1 MRERTAMQQTD
12 VFVEA
17 QERLGA
23 LEWWRHAL
31 SHGGINT
38 VPLPER
44 VVGGLAKLKPRLIRI
59 FLQEHFNIY
68 PERGRFDWSVL
79 DPYMDALARTGAK
92 VAAAITI
99 KPKVLYPKVDHAIW
113 RPTDWGEWQRVIREM
128 VKRYSVDKRIVTHWE
143 VGNETD
149 IGENGGSPYL
159 IPDPKDYFE
168 YYSNTVKAV
177 LGAWPAA
184 KVGGP
189 AACWVDNE
197 PLPGLVKL
205 CRETGTRL
213 DFISWHLYS
222 DDASRHAI
230 GVEKAKELLRDYPGP
245 RPEMFVTEW
254 SKSFDKLSYED
265 LAFEPRRAAIIA
277 ACMLAMTEAGL
288 DWSFYYHVWDQTFYS
303 EPFRP
308 FFSEAGIHMMETHW
322 NKVPHRFGFF
332 GVGEEVRP
340 HYFVY
345 QMLGRLGDERIAAKC
360 ENGDL
365 RVLAARGEKHV
376 AVMVVNLT
384 EARRPEDRAPAEGAS
399 AARYR
404 SNGNGEILRCAQDD
418 NWPRVVTTHFSRL
431 SRGRKML
438 TVYRIDEAQRWDP
451 EALELRPLERREVW
465 TSDEFHCQVYLPADT
480 VAMVE
485 LRDME

>member
-1 MRERTAMQQTD
+1 MSEKMAILQTD
-12 VFVEA
+12 VFVET

-38 VPLPER
+38 LPLPER
-44 VVGGLAKLKPRLIRI
+44 VVEGLAKLKPRLIRI

-68 PERGRFDWSVL
+68 PERGRFDWSLL
-79 DPYMDALARTGAK
+79 DPFMAALVGTGAK
-92 VAAAITI
+92 VVAAITI
-99 KPKVLYPKVDHAIW
+99 KPKVLYPKVDHSIW
-113 RPTDWGEWQRVIREM
+113 RPTDWSEWQHVVREM
-128 VKRYSVDKRIVTHWE
+128 VKRYSVDKQIVSHWE

-159 IPDPKDYFE
+159 IPDPRKYLE
-168 YYSNTVKAV
+168 YYTNTIKAV
-177 LGAWPAA
+177 LDAWPAA

-205 CRETGTRL
+205 CRETKTQL

-222 DDASRHAI
+222 DDASRHAL
-230 GVEKAKELLRDYPGP
+230 GVEKGKELLRDWPGT

-265 LAFEPRRAAIIA
+265 LAFDPRRAAIIA
-277 ACMLAMTEAGL
+277 ACALAMTEAGV

-303 EPFRP
+303 EPFKP

-345 QMLGRLGDERIAAKC
+345 QMLSRLGDQRISAKV
-360 ENGDL
+360 EGDGL
-365 RVLAARGEKHV
+365 RVLAAQGEKHV
-376 AVMVVNLT
+376 GVMAVNLVD
-384 EARRPEDRAPAEGAS
+384 ARRPEDRAPTEGAS
-399 AARYR
+399 ALKYR
-404 SNGNGEILRCAQDD
+404 GNGD
-418 NWPRVVTTHFSRL
+418 NSGGRVVTTHFSRL
-431 SRGRKML
+431 KHGRKML
-438 TVYRIDEAQRWDP
+438 TVYRIDEGQRWD
-451 EALELRPLERREVW
+451 AGTLELAPVERREVW
-465 TSDEFHCQVYLPADT
+465 TSDEFHCQVYLPEDS
-480 VAMVE
+480 VAMVKLE
-485 LRDME
+485 DVG